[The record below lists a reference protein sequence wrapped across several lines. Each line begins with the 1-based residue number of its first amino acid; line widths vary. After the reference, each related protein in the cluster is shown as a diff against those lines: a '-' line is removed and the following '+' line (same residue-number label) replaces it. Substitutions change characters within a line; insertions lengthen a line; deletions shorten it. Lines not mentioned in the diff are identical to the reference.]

1 MTVRPLFIAN
11 SVAGQEIAGTKPRSR
26 LRERCWQDIITH
38 MKHLEA
44 EAADATSEE
53 RATSPVFLLLLEA
66 ARVQQER
73 LEDALKQIGLSR
85 AKMEALQQLL
95 RAGEPMPLRALA
107 EGQRCVPSNM
117 TTLVDRLES
126 EGLVRRVDDP
136 DDRRS
141 VRAELTP
148 FGLERAEAGT
158 EVLAQVEQEF
168 ASSLPP
174 AERAAL
180 RRILASLRPL

>member
-1 MTVRPLFIAN
+1 
-11 SVAGQEIAGTKPRSR
+11 
-26 LRERCWQDIITH
+26 

-44 EAADATSEE
+44 EAADAASEE
-53 RATSPVFLLLLEA
+53 WVTSPVLLLLLEIA
-66 ARVQQER
+66 QVQQNRME
-73 LEDALKQIGLSR
+73 EALKEVGLSR
-85 AKMEALQQLL
+85 AKMEALHQLL

-148 FGLERAEAGT
+148 LGAELAAAGA
-158 EVLAQVEQEF
+158 EVLAHVQEEF
-168 ASSLPP
+168 ASSLSPSDSVMLKP
-174 AERAAL
+174 
-180 RRILASLRPL
+180 SLWL

>member
-1 MTVRPLFIAN
+1 
-11 SVAGQEIAGTKPRSR
+11 
-26 LRERCWQDIITH
+26 
-38 MKHLEA
+38 MKHLEI
-44 EAADATSEE
+44 EAADGAGEE
-53 RATSPVFLLLLEA
+53 RVTSPVLLLLLEA
-66 ARVQQER
+66 AKVQQER
-73 LEDALKQIGLSR
+73 LEEALRQVGLSR
-85 AKMEALQQLL
+85 AKMEALHQLL

-148 FGLERAEAGT
+148 LGAQRAEAGT
-158 EVLAQVEQEF
+158 QVLARVEQEF
-168 ASSLPP
+168 ASSMSPSD
-174 AERAAL
+174 RVSL
-180 RRILASLRPL
+180 RRILASIRNA

>member
-1 MTVRPLFIAN
+1 
-11 SVAGQEIAGTKPRSR
+11 
-26 LRERCWQDIITH
+26 
-38 MKHLEA
+38 MKHPETEVVEA
-44 EAADATSEE
+44 VCEGRVTG
-53 RATSPVFLLLLEA
+53 PVLLLLLEA
-66 ARVQQER
+66 AKVQQDR
-73 LEDALKQIGLSR
+73 LEEALRQVGLSR

-148 FGLERAEAGT
+148 RGAEVAAAGA
-158 EVLAQVEQEF
+158 EVVARMQDEF
-168 ASSLPP
+168 AASLP
-174 AERAAL
+174 ATDLATLQRT
-180 RRILASLRPL
+180 LASLLPE